1 MFVSPRKL
9 KIMRNYNTFYL
20 HFQVKGKGT
29 EWQDLNLP
37 APNFFYRFSGLE
49 KSYGVAWLVDGYFA
63 TDRNQ
68 KFLNDIIARFL
79 LSLPVK
85 ERLKYPPKND
95 FKLHSQIFK
104 LKQFQ
109 NLKSLQKEIREINLN
124 ATGIPD
130 QTFLELKYYV
140 EFSIRNNG
148 GEGNPIEFD
157 LLLDHAENNYEF
169 KDYSTLKS
177 KCRNIWNWY
186 DKKNWQYHLLK
197 KSEKTKEEIMAT
209 RIENAKKQNQKK
221 IEVTRRKILSIL
233 TGIYSY
239 EYKKKNGDWNI
250 AKISKEAGVSR
261 PSTYKYIKEF
271 ENVV

>member
-1 MFVSPRKL
+1 MP
-9 KIMRNYNTFYL
+9 NYFY
-20 HFQVKGKGT
+20 H
-29 EWQDLNLP
+29 
-37 APNFFYRFSGLE
+37 FSGLE

-63 TDRNQ
+63 TEQNQ

-85 ERLKYPPKND
+85 ERLKYPPKDD
-95 FKLHSQIFK
+95 FKLHKKIFK

-109 NLKSLQKEIREINLN
+109 NLKSLRKEIKEINLDFLSYS
-124 ATGIPD
+124 D
-130 QTFLELKYYV
+130 QTFLELKFWIEYQ
-140 EFSIRNNG
+140 IKNNG

-157 LLLDHAENNYEF
+157 FLLNHALENYEF
-169 KDYSTLKS
+169 KDRSTARS
-177 KCRNIWNWY
+177 KCKNIWLWY
-186 DKKNWQYHLLK
+186 DEKNWQYHLLK
-197 KSEKTKEEIMAT
+197 KSKKSKEEIMAT

-261 PSTYKYIKEF
+261 PSVYKYIKEF